1 MRHTKGSLRYHL
13 WLVEGVAYSPL
24 VLNRTLSDLMDLGN
38 MDSASDESRCWI
50 TPWKH
55 VTSFEQVTSS
65 SDSLGRQVAGGRW
78 RGGGAAESR
87 RRAPTTCP
95 LLHPI
100 YVSHTHTHSCIQCVC
115 RPRTCTHTYGS
126 WLVQMKQ
133 VAQLLTRQRTNMELR
148 SAQIYFHQNK
158 NRPYLTR
165 IHNSSSFY
173 SPTAS
178 CARG

>member
-13 WLVEGVAYSPL
+13 WLVEGVTYSSL

-78 RGGGAAESR
+78 RGEGQLRVDDEPQQR
-87 RRAPTTCP
+87 VRCC
-95 LLHPI
+95 I
-100 YVSHTHTHSCIQCVC
+100 QYMCHTHTHSCFECVC
-115 RPRTCTHTYGS
+115 RPRTCTQHIR
-126 WLVQMKQ
+126 
-133 VAQLLTRQRTNMELR
+133 QLALTDEAGGAIAN
-148 SAQIYFHQNK
+148 
-158 NRPYLTR
+158 
-165 IHNSSSFY
+165 
-173 SPTAS
+173 
-178 CARG
+178 

>member
-13 WLVEGVAYSPL
+13 WLVEGVTYSPL
-24 VLNRTLSDLMDLGN
+24 VLNRTLFDLMDLGN
-38 MDSASDESRCWI
+38 MDSASGESRCRI

-100 YVSHTHTHSCIQCVC
+100 YVSHTAASNVCVV
-115 RPRTCTHTYGS
+115 HAHAHNTYGS

-133 VAQLLTRQRTNMELR
+133 VAQLITRQRTDMELR
-148 SAQIYFHQNK
+148 NQFGLDWFPSTQE
-158 NRPYLTR
+158 
-165 IHNSSSFY
+165 
-173 SPTAS
+173 
-178 CARG
+178 